1 MATNAVN
8 KNVIVPEV
16 YAELVREKIDNKII
30 VSQAAEIDTTLM
42 GKAGETLTFPKWKY
56 IGDASDIA
64 VGAPMDTTMLEQSQ
78 TSATIKMIA
87 PKGVKVNDYDN
98 AVAMGNAIEE
108 GASQQAVA
116 IARKID
122 KDVIAEARKTPLQKK
137 IGAKDVVTFEE
148 LNAALLVFGE
158 DCNVDEFAFIALH
171 SNFVPSLLGM
181 AGFVDATMTFNKE
194 GNGIQ
199 LNNVIGYFR
208 GIPVVV
214 SDACYDTTNA
224 EGFILII
231 KKGALKIVEK
241 ETVFVETDRDA
252 ATRTTTVYTSQYFT
266 AFLADDSKVVLAQT
280 VLPTIG

>member
-8 KNVIVPEV
+8 KNVIIPEV
-16 YAELVREKIDNKII
+16 YAELVREKIANKII

-42 GKAGETLTFPKWKY
+42 GKPGEVLQFPKWKY

-64 VGAPMDTTMLEQSQ
+64 VGTAMDTTMLEQST
-78 TSATIKMIA
+78 TSAQIKMIA

-98 AVAMGNAIEE
+98 AVAMGNAVEE

-122 KDVIAEARKTPLQKK
+122 KDVIAEARKTPLQKDLATK
-137 IGAKDVVTFEE
+137 NAVTFEE
-148 LNAALLVFGE
+148 LNGALLCFGE
-158 DCNVDEFAFIALH
+158 DCNVDEFAFIAVH
-171 SNFVPSLLGM
+171 SSFVPSLLTM
-181 AGFVDATMTFNKE
+181 DGFVDATKTFNKD
-194 GNGIQ
+194 GNGVQ
-199 LNNVIGYFR
+199 MNNVLGYFR
-208 GIPVVV
+208 GIAVVV
-214 SDACYDTTNA
+214 SDACYDATNA

-252 ATRTTTVYTSQYFT
+252 ATRTTTVYTSQYYT
-266 AFLADDSKVVLAQT
+266 AFLADDSKVVLAQK
-280 VLPTIG
+280 VLPAIG